1 MVICQGVALHVLP
14 SKKFKEIGWYIRFLQ
29 PLNEERASVWSLLAL
44 MMSDRLEA
52 YPSKQMMSRHLDDL
66 YGMAI
71 GAQTIGYGRSQVLEL
86 RMKMMHPC
94 FAHDSEEYLTEGIA
108 FLREMITRPLL
119 NEECL
124 QEAKRILHAKLKRM
138 RDDASQYAVSQGLKL
153 AGKGEALAVS
163 ALGESERI
171 DRVTLEEIVE
181 AHRTLLEESHVDI
194 IVCGDLQKESIE
206 ERLRMLIEW
215 KDRTLPVSTH
225 YAITHERPCA
235 RQVETRDIPQSSIMQ
250 VYFTHTDI
258 TDADYY
264 ALRVMNAMLGQ
275 YSTSLLF
282 QNVREKNSLC
292 YSIYSSLIA
301 FDGALGIMTGVEK
314 KDIDT
319 VLRLID
325 EQIETLR
332 SGRFDDALL
341 SVSQTMIINSLR
353 AGDDNMNTMAALQY
367 QNDLLGRSYTSA
379 DIIRLVEQVTREDVI
394 KAAKKLEHKATYIVR
409 SEEDADETDHE

>member
-1 MVICQGVALHVLP
+1 
-14 SKKFKEIGWYIRFLQ
+14 
-29 PLNEERASVWSLLAL
+29 
-44 MMSDRLEA
+44 
-52 YPSKQMMSRHLDDL
+52 
-66 YGMAI
+66 
-71 GAQTIGYGRSQVLEL
+71 
-86 RMKMMHPC
+86 
-94 FAHDSEEYLTEGIA
+94 
-108 FLREMITRPLL
+108 
-119 NEECL
+119 
-124 QEAKRILHAKLKRM
+124 
-138 RDDASQYAVSQGLKL
+138 
-153 AGKGEALAVS
+153 
-163 ALGESERI
+163 
-171 DRVTLEEIVE
+171 
-181 AHRTLLEESHVDI
+181 
-194 IVCGDLQKESIE
+194 
-206 ERLRMLIEW
+206 
-215 KDRTLPVSTH
+215 
-225 YAITHERPCA
+225 
-235 RQVETRDIPQSSIMQ
+235 
-250 VYFTHTDI
+250 
-258 TDADYY
+258 
-264 ALRVMNAMLGQ
+264 MNAMLGQ

-353 AGDDNMNTMAALQY
+353 AGDDNMNPMAALQY
-367 QNDLLGRSYTSA
+367 QNDLLGRSDTSA